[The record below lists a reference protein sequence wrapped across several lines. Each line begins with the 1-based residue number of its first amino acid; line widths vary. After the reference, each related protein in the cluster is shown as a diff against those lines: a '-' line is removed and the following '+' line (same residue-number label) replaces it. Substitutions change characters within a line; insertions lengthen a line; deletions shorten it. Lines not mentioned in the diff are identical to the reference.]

1 MAHVLVVE
9 PDLGLRNWCRM
20 HLATAGHEV
29 ATADDARRALKVAT
43 DRAPDLVIIDTELP
57 GATAFALA
65 ANLRAGTR
73 TAGVPIV
80 FIVPPGDGA
89 AIAQAAAIAPGRI
102 LTKPMSRALL
112 VDTVTAQLAAGAPA
126 AGPGLEAPATASPQ
140 ASAPQA
146 ALRAPSR
153 QQLSLETKQA
163 SVLVVTLRNLVS
175 LARTLPARSLD
186 PLLQH
191 FLAEAR
197 EAVTGQGGWVIR
209 IDANGLT
216 ALFENSPHAGR
227 GHAALAVEA
236 ALRVVAAARRAKR
249 WAAATLSEPFTP
261 DLSVGCGVHA
271 GEVLVARLAFSGLLL
286 PSIAGQ
292 TVDVAL
298 RLNGRAKGLGW
309 SVAVTDDAAR
319 LSGSRFEFGRNATLT
334 DTDHDVTVP
343 VLEVTGLSPG
353 AALPGELADM
363 AEIREAV
370 LANTVVARLAGDAD
384 PQAADRTI
392 VIRAGER
399 AQFEKALPHVPEH
412 RIARRVGQGSLVT
425 TYQAVHAG
433 TGREEAL
440 KTLPLAPH
448 DPAFVDAWLGQ
459 YQRLAAIQNRNVTR
473 VIDTGRTPEKAWVA
487 TEWIA
492 GEPLSDLI
500 RRRLPVGRAVE
511 LMQQILGALRA
522 VHGIGQWHGALRAE
536 HFRIVDGRGAVL
548 IDFNVTRRLEHV
560 SAEEREAAAAAADA
574 AAAAADDAAIA
585 MAEAAQSEE
594 SPIETSA
601 GAETIAEALAANGDA
616 EAEGVAPR
624 RAGWT
629 PVIVPAVPVARAAS
643 HDAALA
649 PDARQEAAA
658 EAGAVP
664 FRGPAWRVSY
674 VDDSA
679 RVAPDEPGGV
689 RADDTTRASPGDA
702 PAPQSPATPPR
713 NPAFEAGVRADL
725 VSTGTLL
732 LAMLASDH
740 ARVEAALRFELAD
753 PKRDSE
759 LPIQLTSVQPLLDR
773 LLGIGAEPPLASA
786 AEALAELETVQ
797 GLWSRPLYPER

>member
-1 MAHVLVVE
+1 
-9 PDLGLRNWCRM
+9 M

-65 ANLRAGTR
+65 ANLRAGTH
-73 TAGVPIV
+73 TGGVPIV

-112 VDTVTAQLAAGAPA
+112 VDTVTAQLSAGAPA
-126 AGPGLEAPATASPQ
+126 AGPGLAAPATASAQ
-140 ASAPQA
+140 AAVPQA

-191 FLAEAR
+191 FLTEAR

-249 WAAATLSEPFTP
+249 WGAATRSEPFIP

-271 GEVLVARLAFSGLLL
+271 GEVLVARLAFGGLLL

-309 SVAVTDDAAR
+309 SVAVTEDAAR

-343 VLEVTGLSPG
+343 VLEVIGLSPG

-370 LANTVVARLAGDAD
+370 LASTVVARLTGDAD

-399 AQFEKALPHVPEH
+399 AQFEEALPHVPEH

-473 VIDTGRTPEKAWVA
+473 VIATGRTSEEAWVA

-492 GEPLSDLI
+492 GEPLSHLV

-511 LMQQILGALRA
+511 LMQQMLGALRA

-548 IDFNVTRRLEHV
+548 IDFNVTRRLEQV
-560 SAEEREAAAAAADA
+560 SAEDRDAAAAAADA
-574 AAAAADDAAIA
+574 AATVRDDAAIA
-585 MAEAAQSEE
+585 MAEAAPAAE

-601 GAETIAEALAANGDA
+601 GAETIAEALAANGGA
-616 EAEGVAPR
+616 ETEGAAPR

-629 PVIVPAVPVARAAS
+629 PVIVPVARAAG
-643 HDAALA
+643 HDTAPA
-649 PDARQEAAA
+649 PDARQDAAA
-658 EAGAVP
+658 EAASAP
-664 FRGPAWRVSY
+664 FRGPAWRVSC
-674 VDDSA
+674 VDDGA
-679 RVAPDEPGGV
+679 RVAPDESGGV
-689 RADDTTRASPGDA
+689 RADDETTASPGDA
-702 PAPQSPATPPR
+702 STPPSPALPQR
-713 NPAFEAGVRADL
+713 NAAFEAGVRADL

>member
-20 HLATAGHEV
+20 HLSTAGHEV
-29 ATADDARRALKVAT
+29 ATADDARRALKVTT
-43 DRAPDLVIIDTELP
+43 DRAPDVVIIDTELP

-102 LTKPMSRALL
+102 LSKPMSRA
-112 VDTVTAQLAAGAPA
+112 AGAP
-126 AGPGLEAPATASPQ
+126 GPGPGVETPASTSQPA
-140 ASAPQA
+140 APQG
-146 ALRAPSR
+146 ALRAPAR
-153 QQLSLETKQA
+153 QQLSLESKQA

-175 LARTLPARSLD
+175 LARSLPARSLD

-191 FLAEAR
+191 FLTEAR

-227 GHAALAVEA
+227 GHAALATEA

-249 WAAATLSEPFTP
+249 WAASTLAEPFTP

-292 TVDVAL
+292 TADLAL

-309 SVAVTDDAAR
+309 SVAVTEDAAR
-319 LSGSRFEFGRNATLT
+319 LSGARFEFGRSATLT

-343 VLEVTGLSPG
+343 VLEVIGLSPG

-384 PQAADRTI
+384 PQSADRTI
-392 VIRAGER
+392 VIRAVER
-399 AQFEKALPHVPEH
+399 AALERVLPHVPGH

-425 TYQAVHAG
+425 TYQAVHAD

-440 KTLPLAPH
+440 KTLPVAPH
-448 DPAFVDAWLGQ
+448 DPVFVEDWLRQ

-473 VIDTGRTPEKAWVA
+473 VIDTGRTPEDAWVA

-492 GEPLSDLI
+492 GEPLADLV

-511 LMQQILGALRA
+511 LTQQILGALRA

-548 IDFNVTRRLEHV
+548 IDFDVTRRLEQV
-560 SAEEREAAAAAADA
+560 PAELRDAAAATADAAASAADA
-574 AAAAADDAAIA
+574 AIAAAAETAPAP
-585 MAEAAQSEE
+585 E

-601 GAETIAEALAANGDA
+601 GAETIAAALAANGGIEPDA
-616 EAEGVAPR
+616 AAPR
-624 RAGWT
+624 RSGWT
-629 PVIVPAVPVARAAS
+629 PVIVPLARAAN
-643 HDAALA
+643 HDSASAEA
-649 PDARQEAAA
+649 PVAGTESSV

-674 VDDSA
+674 VDDGA
-679 RVAPDEPGGV
+679 RVAADQAGGADPGEP
-689 RADDTTRASPGDA
+689 AGDA
-702 PAPQSPATPPR
+702 PSPRGGAPTSDPGPVAP
-713 NPAFEAGVRADL
+713 NPAFDAGVRADL

-732 LAMLASDH
+732 LAMLAADH

-753 PKRDSE
+753 PKRESE
-759 LPIQLTSVQPLLDR
+759 LPIQLASMQPLLDR
-773 LLGIGAEPPLASA
+773 LLGVGAEPPLASA

-797 GLWSRPLYPER
+797 GLWSRPLFPER

>member
-20 HLATAGHEV
+20 HLSTAGHEV

-112 VDTVTAQLAAGAPA
+112 VDTVTAQLGAGAPG
-126 AGPGLEAPATASPQ
+126 AGPGLEAPAAPAAQSSVPAS
-140 ASAPQA
+140 
-146 ALRAPSR
+146 ALRAPAR

-191 FLAEAR
+191 FLTEAR

-249 WAAATLSEPFTP
+249 WAASTLSEPFTP

-271 GEVLVARLAFSGLLL
+271 GEVLVARLAFGGLLL

-292 TVDVAL
+292 TVDLAL

-309 SVAVTDDAAR
+309 SVAVTEDAAR

-343 VLEVTGLSPG
+343 VLEVIGLSPG

-440 KTLPLAPH
+440 KTLPVAPH
-448 DPAFVDAWLGQ
+448 DPAFVEAWLGQ
-459 YQRLAAIQNRNVTR
+459 YQRLAAIQSRNVTR
-473 VIDTGRTPEKAWVA
+473 VIDSGRTPEEAWVA

-492 GEPLSDLI
+492 GEPLADLI

-536 HFRIVDGRGAVL
+536 HFRIVDGRGAVM
-548 IDFNVTRRLEHV
+548 IDFNVTRRLEQV
-560 SAEEREAAAAAADA
+560 SAEDRDAAAAAADA
-574 AAAAADDAAIA
+574 AAAARDDALVAR
-585 MAEAAQSEE
+585 AEAAPAAE

-601 GAETIAEALAANGDA
+601 GAETIAEALAANGGDV
-616 EAEGVAPR
+616 EGSVPR

-629 PVIVPAVPVARAAS
+629 PVIVPVARAAG
-643 HDAALA
+643 HDAAPA
-649 PDARQEAAA
+649 AEARQEASA
-658 EAGAVP
+658 EAAAVP

-674 VDDSA
+674 VDDGA
-679 RVAPDEPGGV
+679 RVPPDEPGDARTGDTASGEAPPSDAV
-689 RADDTTRASPGDA
+689 APEGRAI
-702 PAPQSPATPPR
+702 PPR
-713 NPAFEAGVRADL
+713 SPAFEAGVRADL

-740 ARVEAALRFELAD
+740 ARVEAALRFELTD
-753 PKRDSE
+753 PKRESE

-786 AEALAELETVQ
+786 ADALAELETVQ
-797 GLWSRPLYPER
+797 GLWSRPLFPER